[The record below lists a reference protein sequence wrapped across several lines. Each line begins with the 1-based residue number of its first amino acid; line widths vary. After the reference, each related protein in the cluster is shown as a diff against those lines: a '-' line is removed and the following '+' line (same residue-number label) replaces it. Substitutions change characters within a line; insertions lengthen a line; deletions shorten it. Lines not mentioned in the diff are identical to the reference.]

1 MRRGAARA
9 FIRLNVMKSF
19 AVCPGV
25 KTGPVISREEE
36 KKRKKKKNRIFSSCT
51 MVRLVSREKKNK
63 FREILTLYLLS
74 FIRLNRLEIFL
85 VND

>member
-19 AVCPGV
+19 AVCP
-25 KTGPVISREEE
+25 GPVISREEE

-51 MVRLVSREKKNK
+51 MLRLVSREKKNK
-63 FREILTLYLLS
+63 FREILTLSLLS

-85 VND
+85 AND